1 MVPLGM
7 VTSDTGGLEPLQAR
21 QIVTNFITSLQQT
34 SEPVAPQEPQEWE
47 ALNASLHERASWV
60 TRSLLTSL
68 LPPAAFLAWANDMRD
83 APRGKR
89 TRAVLRRRVAD
100 FVALTEGDREFV
112 RLASRRALLEDIA
125 DSLGEETNPG

>member
-47 ALNASLHERASWV
+47 ALNASLHGTSELGYPLAADFAAAAGSVPRLGERYARRPARQAHARCA
-60 TRSLLTSL
+60 T
-68 LPPAAFLAWANDMRD
+68 PPR
-83 APRGKR
+83 RR
-89 TRAVLRRRVAD
+89 LRRA
-100 FVALTEGDREFV
+100 GDREFV

-125 DSLGEETNPG
+125 DSLGEEPETNPG